1 MININPMLL
10 CDFYKTTHSK
20 QFPAGTTKLVSYFT
34 PRMSRLDGV
43 DEVVVFGIQA
53 FCKDYLVRY
62 FKEQFFNQPK
72 DKVVAEYKRV
82 LDATIGKDAYDLS
95 KIAALHDLGYLPVE
109 IKIGRASCRERV

>member
-43 DEVVVFGIQA
+43 DEVVVFGVQA
-53 FCKDYLVRY
+53 F
-62 FKEQFFNQPK
+62 Q
-72 DKVVAEYKRV
+72 
-82 LDATIGKDAYDLS
+82 
-95 KIAALHDLGYLPVE
+95 
-109 IKIGRASCRERV
+109 

>member
-53 FCKDYLVRY
+53 FRHSARIIWCNISTTTSSTNQKKWSFPSINDIWMRPLVRM
-62 FKEQFFNQPK
+62 
-72 DKVVAEYKRV
+72 
-82 LDATIGKDAYDLS
+82 LTI
-95 KIAALHDLGYLPVE
+95 
-109 IKIGRASCRERV
+109 